1 MESVR
6 TCWEQD
12 LSAYAMMD
20 GQGRTA
26 VRTST
31 IVRINL
37 VITEDT
43 AKIKST
49 DSAVIVLMAGRVKL
63 AVGRSFAL
71 VCHNMLLLLVV
82 FKHLWRTCLKV
93 HLGTPNCVSL
103 NHFTHRKKS
112 ALKSFCLV
120 IKRVH
125 SVKIASLYL

>member
-1 MESVR
+1 MTIKFLPVVD
-6 TCWEQD
+6 TCTNMRCGAHGKCENMLGAGFECICD
-12 LSAYAMMD
+12 D
-20 GQGRTA
+20 GWSGEDC
-26 VRTST
+26 SENS
-31 IVRINL
+31 VRINL

-63 AVGRSFAL
+63 AVGRSSAL

-103 NHFTHRKKS
+103 NHF
-112 ALKSFCLV
+112 
-120 IKRVH
+120 I
-125 SVKIASLYL
+125 

>member
-12 LSAYAMMD
+12 LSVYVMMD

-93 HLGTPNCVSL
+93 HLGTPNCVSV
-103 NHFTHRKKS
+103 NHF
-112 ALKSFCLV
+112 
-120 IKRVH
+120 I
-125 SVKIASLYL
+125 